1 MRLLRIGCGA
11 ALIVALAGPALAG
24 RSAPTPARLASGEG
38 DVLVLTDGAAGWVEA
53 TANLPNESEVVISPL
68 DPFPDRQGRRGGR
81 EVAQRHAAGR
91 LGQHLGQRGPGE
103 GVLDGRQ
110 GLVHPPVPIALS
122 NTAIEVEPPLVTA
135 FGFAAANVIASRTM

>member
-53 TANLPNESEVVISPL
+53 TA
-68 DPFPDRQGRRGGR
+68 
-81 EVAQRHAAGR
+81 
-91 LGQHLGQRGPGE
+91 
-103 GVLDGRQ
+103 
-110 GLVHPPVPIALS
+110 
-122 NTAIEVEPPLVTA
+122 PLVTKPVQLNYTNA
-135 FGFAAANVIASRTM
+135 SAIADIIKTRLSRDCPQSQQTTTSAPVLVARSASGHLSQTRRRRLDGSPPGSGWA